1 MNFFDFMNNLHLDSE
16 VITEKGSHGIRY
28 FNGVLQVFINGKWI
42 DASAKAEVI
51 DVEISKEDFDAILE
65 SGEVLEGVDYHIMG
79 VQSGD
84 DTRVVSDSG
93 VHGLR
98 YYNGSLQVKIDDSWV
113 NASVPNIGTINGKSL
128 SEDITLTA
136 EDVGASDSTHTHD
149 DRYYT
154 ETEIDNKLAGKSDTD
169 HTHSQY
175 LTSHQ
180 DISGK
185 ADIVDPVFTGA
196 FSQNRKADTTVG
208 MYSHAEGYNTAAM
221 AKYSHTEGYTTKAS
235 ASYSHAEGYN
245 TVTYGAYSHTE
256 GYGTCTN
263 GDCSHAEGSST
274 TTLANCS
281 HVEGSHTIASNF
293 ASHAGGH
300 YNANMTTGGASNN
313 TTGTAFVIGNG
324 TSDSAKSNAFSVQYS
339 GVVKAQSTITASTT
353 ADYAEYFEWIDKN
366 PDNEDRVGYFVTLDG
381 NEIRIA
387 NDEDDYILGVVSGE
401 PFVLGNGDC
410 DVWNGMHLRDKFR
423 RTIYEPAPLVEEV
436 IDEEGHPTGE
446 FKEVFDEEG
455 NPVYQGTRPVLN
467 PNYDH
472 TKPYTNRAD
481 RPEWS
486 AVGML
491 GVLPVRHDGTAKVNG
506 YVTVN
511 KEGIA
516 TACEKSH
523 ENSYRVI
530 HENAD
535 DVVEIIFR

>member
-28 FNGVLQVFINGKWI
+28 FNKVLQVYINGKWV

-51 DVEISKEDFDAILE
+51 DVEISKEDFDTLLE

-79 VQSGD
+79 VSSGD

-98 YYNGSLQVKIDDSWV
+98 YHNGSLQVKIDDSWV

-136 EDVGASDSTHTHD
+136 EDVGASASGHTHD

-154 ETEIDNKLAGKSDTD
+154 KTEMNNKLDGKSDTD
-169 HTHSQY
+169 HAHSQY

-185 ADIVDPVFTGA
+185 ANVDNPVFTGA
-196 FSQNRKADTTVG
+196 FSQNRKSGTTVG
-208 MYSHAEGYNTAAM
+208 DYSHAEGRSTTASGDYSHAEGY
-221 AKYSHTEGYTTKAS
+221 
-235 ASYSHAEGYN
+235 
-245 TVTYGAYSHTE
+245 
-256 GYGTCTN
+256 
-263 GDCSHAEGSST
+263 D
-274 TTLANCS
+274 
-281 HVEGSHTIASNF
+281 TIASNTC
-293 ASHAGGH
+293 SHAGGH
-300 YNANMTTGGASNN
+300 HSANMITGGSYNN

-324 TSDSAKSNAFSVQYS
+324 ISSGAKSNAFSVQFS
-339 GVVKAQSTITASTT
+339 GVVKAKSTITASTT
-353 ADYAEYFEWIDKN
+353 ADYAEYFEWIDRN
-366 PDNEDRVGYFVTLDG
+366 PDDDDRVGYFVTLEG

-387 NDEDDYILGVVSGE
+387 NDKDDYILGVVSGE

-423 RTIYEPAPLVEEV
+423 RTIYEPAPLVEE
-436 IDEEGHPTGE
+436 ILDEEGHPTGE
-446 FKEVFDEEG
+446 FKEVLDEEG

-467 PNYDH
+467 PKYDH

-511 KEGIA
+511 KDGIA
-516 TACEKSH
+516 TACEYGVK
-523 ENSYRVI
+523 NSYRVI